1 MSVQALTSFDPRQFF
16 SPGSRPEVGH
26 YRLDT
31 QISALSVAR
40 EFSGRLDVTTADGDR
55 ISVVADVDDEFQTG
69 FFQSSIQTPQGTG
82 NLKAGLAQSAYAHN
96 VGVTINGDLDE
107 GEVTDLKKLFEKVSG
122 IFHGFFQGQH
132 EQATAQAVH
141 LAEGFHGLE
150 SLSSLDLSVEIVR
163 SVTLVSA
170 SGGTPG
176 GAPAPAAAAAI
187 PQSSNGTTAPTPTS
201 DSSDATRLALPVNG
215 EQFTSLIQQV
225 FDALKEVRLDIEKVR
240 RNLPDFLDKLR
251 EQLAT
256 KLLHQPDSKTAD
268 PNYPVGDVS
277 PEHETSSDSR
287 SLLVA
292 YQSVTER
299 SLSLSLQV

>member
-1 MSVQALTSFDPRQFF
+1 MSMSVQPQTSFDPRQFF
-16 SPGSRPEVGH
+16 NLGSRPEVGN

-31 QISALSVAR
+31 GVSALAVAR

-55 ISVVADVDDEFQTG
+55 ISVVADIDDEFQTAS
-69 FFQSSIQTPQGTG
+69 FQSSIQTPQGTG
-82 NLKAGLAQSAYAHN
+82 NFKAGLAQSAHARN
-96 VGVTINGDLDE
+96 FGVTVSGDLDE
-107 GEVTDLKKLFEKVSG
+107 GEVTDLEKLFEKVSG
-122 IFHGFFQGQH
+122 IFRGFFEGQH
-132 EQATAQAVH
+132 EEAKAQTVH

-176 GAPAPAAAAAI
+176 EAPAAAAAT
-187 PQSSNGTTAPTPTS
+187 PQSSNGTTAPTPS
-201 DSSDATRLALPVNG
+201 SVSSDATRLALPVNG
-215 EQFTSLIQQV
+215 EQLAALIQQV
-225 FDALKEVRLDIEKVR
+225 FDALNEVRLDAEKVR

-287 SLLVA
+287 SLMVA

-299 SLSLSLQV
+299 SFSLSLQV